1 MSQIENKMDDF
12 MPFGGEIRSKYP
24 EDDETVQHA
33 IIDAC
38 FAALDDIMFPMDDRG
53 KRPSECQVFFAV
65 QRMYGAE
72 GERDYFLLS
81 DADTIPDEHPFTR
94 DGADWGECGG
104 ALACK
109 VLSEPPTLLTFHEL
123 APAGVDTLRDEDGYL
138 FDVPSEA
145 VEKVFGDET
154 LTMPSMLTLL
164 EVELKVDDALAEL
177 EAQPEATESLDELV
191 SAKTEEASLDA
202 EDDLFNVELCSET
215 YCATLANEA
224 SECKYIASALEKMG
238 FDVANDRAIEK
249 HAEIEPKQRI
259 VFDRMIGRVG
269 DSYLEVVNQLDNFFD
284 TDRTG
289 QSEFINDN
297 WGNPILVKGG
307 RDGYGDT
314 PCVLAVYEDFVDAMD
329 TSSSDTGGDNIFA
342 DCIIDGIWD
351 ENGSLILTGALPD
364 GHATICELLGA
375 HACAEMRQL
384 TDKGGRLY
392 LDHLTVDGF
401 HLPKDGIEA
410 MGFVYRD
417 GDESAFLHD
426 LWDNPEM
433 CSRPRFAEKALD
445 MPTEEY
451 IMYHDGVKTEF
462 QITEVKKDSF
472 AYEQGARYD
481 AKVLTNGHDCG
492 NGRFCADLDEAHEF
506 CQQFADSVVGL
517 GESLDDMCEDRR
529 KVASLAQ
536 DVDADNRDQ
545 EYNNHDNSEIGE

>member
-38 FAALDDIMFPMDDRG
+38 FAALDDIMFPIDDRG

-94 DGADWGECGG
+94 DGADW
-104 ALACK
+104 
-109 VLSEPPTLLTFHEL
+109 
-123 APAGVDTLRDEDGYL
+123 
-138 FDVPSEA
+138 
-145 VEKVFGDET
+145 
-154 LTMPSMLTLL
+154 
-164 EVELKVDDALAEL
+164 
-177 EAQPEATESLDELV
+177 
-191 SAKTEEASLDA
+191 
-202 EDDLFNVELCSET
+202 
-215 YCATLANEA
+215 
-224 SECKYIASALEKMG
+224 
-238 FDVANDRAIEK
+238 
-249 HAEIEPKQRI
+249 
-259 VFDRMIGRVG
+259 
-269 DSYLEVVNQLDNFFD
+269 
-284 TDRTG
+284 
-289 QSEFINDN
+289 
-297 WGNPILVKGG
+297 
-307 RDGYGDT
+307 
-314 PCVLAVYEDFVDAMD
+314 
-329 TSSSDTGGDNIFA
+329 
-342 DCIIDGIWD
+342 D

-364 GHATICELLGA
+364 GHATICELLAA

-417 GDESAFLHD
+417 GDESAFLLD

-462 QITEVKKDSF
+462 QITEVNKDSF

-529 KVASLAQ
+529 EVASLAQ

-545 EYNNHDNSEIGE
+545 DYNNHDNSEIGE

>member
-1 MSQIENKMDDF
+1 MNRIGLKDYLLNEASDSDLLDCAKAYDTANQYGHFDTYDSVEEAAKLCGWDV
-12 MPFGGEIRSKYP
+12 
-24 EDDETVQHA
+24 ET
-33 IIDAC
+33 
-38 FAALDDIMFPMDDRG
+38 AL
-53 KRPSECQVFFAV
+53 SESRHV
-65 QRMYGAE
+65 E
-72 GERDYFLLS
+72 S
-81 DADTIPDEHPFTR
+81 DADCYRFNGYGHLEAVSNESLLEDARDNIDDIIDWLEGASRYELMDVSSDVELFVDAKDPFEIINEV
-94 DGADWGECGG
+94 DCSSHNHGEDRYRRGGVRHIQGLQCVRQWRQHQGG
-104 ALACK
+104 AG
-109 VLSEPPTLLTFHEL
+109 
-123 APAGVDTLRDEDGYL
+123 GVFQGER
-138 FDVPSEA
+138 
-145 VEKVFGDET
+145 
-154 LTMPSMLTLL
+154 
-164 EVELKVDDALAEL
+164 
-177 EAQPEATESLDELV
+177 AQAD
-191 SAKTEEASLDA
+191 
-202 EDDLFNVELCSET
+202 
-215 YCATLANEA
+215 CATLANEA